1 MMDNDLT
8 YLENLI
14 ATGRE
19 FTYRRARGQHEFDP
33 MLESSKEK
41 WTEWMTMA
49 EMAVKTFAARD
60 SEALKLIRDA
70 KHLEVFGEIAND
82 FYKSRELALSA
93 LRMCARDLR
102 QPTQSKSEQEMT
114 EAEKR
119 PTVVN
124 EPRDSPL
131 DREVKS
137 LQSPTEE
144 NVDPAFWDH
153 YGKPIM
159 IGVAATVIGGLILAL
174 LF

>member
-1 MMDNDLT
+1 MDTDLA
-8 YLENLI
+8 YLDQLI

-19 FTYRRARGQHEFDP
+19 FTYRRARGPYEFDP
-33 MLESSKEK
+33 VYESSKEK

-70 KHLEVFGEIAND
+70 KHLEVVGEIVD
-82 FYKSRELALSA
+82 EFYKSRELALSA
-93 LRMCARDLR
+93 LRMCARNLR
-102 QPTQSKSEQEMT
+102 QPTRSKSEPEMT

-124 EPRDSPL
+124 EPRDSTF
-131 DREVKS
+131 DEGAVS
-137 LQSPTEE
+137 LQSSEEEYVNPT
-144 NVDPAFWDH
+144 FWDH

-159 IGVAATVIGGLILAL
+159 IGAAATVIGGLVLAF